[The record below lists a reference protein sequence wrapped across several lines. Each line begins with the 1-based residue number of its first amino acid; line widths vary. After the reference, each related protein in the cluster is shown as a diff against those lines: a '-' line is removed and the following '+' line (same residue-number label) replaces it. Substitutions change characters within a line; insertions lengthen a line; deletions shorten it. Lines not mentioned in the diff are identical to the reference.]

1 MGGHSLNT
9 FLRRYCNCIY
19 INIINSIRHIIAGGT
34 RLESVVCLK
43 VLMGGRNAVRDIS
56 FRVVHT
62 FTSIALYADFVV
74 IYIF

>member
-1 MGGHSLNT
+1 M
-9 FLRRYCNCIY
+9 
-19 INIINSIRHIIAGGT
+19 RHIIAGGT